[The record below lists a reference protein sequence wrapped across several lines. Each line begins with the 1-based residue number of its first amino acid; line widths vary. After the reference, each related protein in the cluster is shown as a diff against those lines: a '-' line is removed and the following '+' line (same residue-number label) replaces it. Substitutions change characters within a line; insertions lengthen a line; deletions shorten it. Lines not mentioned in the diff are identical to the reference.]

1 MDSRTNRGIP
11 LSSISPRYLHTNS
24 TSHTWPFSAIAE
36 LIDNGYDP
44 DVNAKQF
51 WIDKTEIKDQHCLIF
66 MDNGYGID
74 YDKMRKMLS
83 FGFSEKQTV
92 KGHVPVGLY
101 GNGFKSGSM
110 RLGKDAI
117 VFSKKA
123 NIMCVGLL
131 SQTYLK
137 EIGAQDVL
145 VPIVKFTNMG
155 QPLSAAPEHAECL
168 HDILKHSLFNTK
180 EELLSEFSVI
190 DTLCANSSGTRIII
204 WNLRRTPSEE
214 LEFDFTQDRYDIRIP
229 VDVYKSTREPNKQQL
244 EGCMEVPES
253 EYSLRAYCSILYL
266 KPRMQIIIRGQKVET
281 QFVTKRLAN
290 VLKDTYKP
298 ACLKKKIT
306 VTFGYNTKTKEHYG
320 IMMYHKNRLIKA
332 YERVPCQRKANSTGV
347 GVIGVIEC
355 NYLTPTH
362 NKQDFDNTEEYRKL
376 LQNVGNKLEEYW
388 KEVRYRYKNCTQAF
402 EDTAKRPDQ
411 TWVQCDDC
419 LKWRKL
425 PDCIDGKLLPK
436 KWFCHMNLDP
446 QFRNCTVEE
455 EPEDSDEEQTG
466 YKKTYKEHEKN
477 LQKLLQEENN
487 RQQLEHEQRTA
498 ALNEKNTAL
507 MRMEQDLV
515 QQLRSTCPSTP
526 TPFTETTCS
535 TTIISPSLTGADSSP
550 SDDPSV
556 DTQDNSVST
565 TPTRKKRALG
575 WSQEN
580 TEKKKA
586 RQKDFDNS
594 IPDKSIKKEE
604 NNQIKQA
611 SSEDEQN
618 YEVQYLQAKEELKQL
633 QHKVDSL
640 EDEKCTL
647 LIHCESLKKDLEELK
662 RESEKMKLSV
672 EDQSV
677 QRDFPISSENE
688 SATTATEAFNPGRG
702 RDLQFGTQQHDTQD
716 RQGSEQGNNNTQLC
730 SLRLRELRHTVA
742 RLLVTFIPVLDLQQ
756 VNYDSEVI
764 DEILTQFVDERSTT
778 ETASTSKQC

>member
-253 EYSLRAYCSILYL
+253 EYSLR
-266 KPRMQIIIRGQKVET
+266 
-281 QFVTKRLAN
+281 
-290 VLKDTYKP
+290 
-298 ACLKKKIT
+298 
-306 VTFGYNTKTKEHYG
+306 
-320 IMMYHKNRLIKA
+320 
-332 YERVPCQRKANSTGV
+332 ANSTGV